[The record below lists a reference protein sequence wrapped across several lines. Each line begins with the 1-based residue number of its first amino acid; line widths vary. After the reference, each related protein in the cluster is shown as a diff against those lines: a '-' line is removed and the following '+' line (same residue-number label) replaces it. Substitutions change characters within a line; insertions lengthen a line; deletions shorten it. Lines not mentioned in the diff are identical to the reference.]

1 MKKEIFIL
9 LTASLVVSSCVDNED
24 PDNSKKDQV
33 LTLSKYPQKVID
45 IETGSKE
52 HLALLNATTRSTFLI
67 KDSVWPD
74 KKGHSLIYETNEHG
88 TTANTM
94 RYIYLGSLLKGGS
107 LEEQRFQRLTNELD
121 PLYISYSFPAKI
133 VGDIIEK
140 PSLQSQ
146 RTSLSKIMNQEGM
159 TGKQIVSFIYDMNQ
173 FTYYNEL
180 KLAFNCNI
188 DVASVFNISTSV
200 AQGKIRKKCGLV
212 AKFIQKNF
220 TVDSLRVAVKAAF
233 DAKIINGKLELTS
246 EQTKIISEADLKIAI
261 ISGDGSYSVKTVD
274 GINGFKEF
282 IIAGGEFSKDVPGDP
297 IFYSASYLSDDSPFY
312 AKFRVNIPYK

>member
-1 MKKEIFIL
+1 
-9 LTASLVVSSCVDNED
+9 
-24 PDNSKKDQV
+24 
-33 LTLSKYPQKVID
+33 
-45 IETGSKE
+45 
-52 HLALLNATTRSTFLI
+52 
-67 KDSVWPD
+67 
-74 KKGHSLIYETNEHG
+74 
-88 TTANTM
+88 M

-188 DVASVFNISTSV
+188 DVASVFNIIYKCC
-200 AQGKIRKKCGLV
+200 ARKD
-212 AKFIQKNF
+212 Q
-220 TVDSLRVAVKAAF
+220 
-233 DAKIINGKLELTS
+233 E
-246 EQTKIISEADLKIAI
+246 EMWIS
-261 ISGDGSYSVKTVD
+261 S
-274 GINGFKEF
+274 
-282 IIAGGEFSKDVPGDP
+282 
-297 IFYSASYLSDDSPFY
+297 
-312 AKFRVNIPYK
+312 

>member
-1 MKKEIFIL
+1 MEHLIYKDPIL
-9 LTASLVVSSCVDNED
+9 KCNKINTAIIHLINIYYHEKRNLYLTNCFTCSFFMRWQWRYIQN

-107 LEEQRFQRLTNELD
+107 LEEQQFSRLNNELD

-146 RTSLSKIMNQEGM
+146 RTSLSKIMNARKGDS
-159 TGKQIVSFIYDMNQ
+159 KQIVSFIYDPWISSP
-173 FTYYNEL
+173 YY
-180 KLAFNCNI
+180 
-188 DVASVFNISTSV
+188 
-200 AQGKIRKKCGLV
+200 KK
-212 AKFIQKNF
+212 
-220 TVDSLRVAVKAAF
+220 
-233 DAKIINGKLELTS
+233 
-246 EQTKIISEADLKIAI
+246 
-261 ISGDGSYSVKTVD
+261 
-274 GINGFKEF
+274 
-282 IIAGGEFSKDVPGDP
+282 
-297 IFYSASYLSDDSPFY
+297 
-312 AKFRVNIPYK
+312 

>member
-1 MKKEIFIL
+1 
-9 LTASLVVSSCVDNED
+9 
-24 PDNSKKDQV
+24 
-33 LTLSKYPQKVID
+33 
-45 IETGSKE
+45 
-52 HLALLNATTRSTFLI
+52 
-67 KDSVWPD
+67 
-74 KKGHSLIYETNEHG
+74 
-88 TTANTM
+88 M

-212 AKFIQKNF
+212 AKFIQKQSKEEF
-220 TVDSLRVAVKAAF
+220 TNSL
-233 DAKIINGKLELTS
+233 S
-246 EQTKIISEADLKIAI
+246 
-261 ISGDGSYSVKTVD
+261 
-274 GINGFKEF
+274 
-282 IIAGGEFSKDVPGDP
+282 
-297 IFYSASYLSDDSPFY
+297 
-312 AKFRVNIPYK
+312 

>member
-24 PDNSKKDQV
+24 IYKNPDNSKKDQV

-45 IETGSKE
+45 IETGSK
-52 HLALLNATTRSTFLI
+52 
-67 KDSVWPD
+67 
-74 KKGHSLIYETNEHG
+74 EHG

-212 AKFIQKNF
+212 AKFSSSYNKFLKSINSIHCFHRIATITTYDCNF
-220 TVDSLRVAVKAAF
+220 
-233 DAKIINGKLELTS
+233 
-246 EQTKIISEADLKIAI
+246 
-261 ISGDGSYSVKTVD
+261 
-274 GINGFKEF
+274 
-282 IIAGGEFSKDVPGDP
+282 
-297 IFYSASYLSDDSPFY
+297 
-312 AKFRVNIPYK
+312 